1 MTSEMAPAGAGTVA
15 GLRASHQDRDRVVEL
30 LRVAA
35 GDGRLTAEELD
46 ERLEVALTARTF
58 GELAALT
65 TDLPAAGNAAVP
77 GPPPQPRELVRID
90 VASGSTRRAGRWVLP
105 LAMEVRVTSGSVT
118 LDLTEAVI
126 TQPVLPIEAK
136 VRSGTLKIVTRPGIA
151 VDTGDVAVRSGSA
164 KVRAP
169 WGDGVPATLRVVVSG
184 QVGSGTIKAGPRR
197 RGFWQWLLGRPLPG
211 QPSRT
216 TSAGSLSGRSPL

>member
-1 MTSEMAPAGAGTVA
+1 M
-15 GLRASHQDRDRVVEL
+15 VEV

-46 ERLEVALTARTF
+46 QRLELALTARTF

-65 TDLPAAGNAAVP
+65 TDLPAAGSAVAS
-77 GPPPQPRELVRID
+77 GPAPQPRDLVRID
-90 VASGSTRRAGRWVLP
+90 VASGSTRRTGRWVLP
-105 LAMEVRVTSGSVT
+105 LAMEVRVSSGTVT

-126 TQPVLPIEAK
+126 TQPVFPVEAK
-136 VRSGTLKIVTRPGIA
+136 VSSGTLKIVTRPGIA
-151 VDTGDVAVRSGSA
+151 VDTDDVSVRSGTA

-169 WGDGVPATLRVVVSG
+169 WGDDVPVTLRVSVSG
-184 QVGSGTIKAGPRR
+184 QVGSGTIKAGPPRR
-197 RGFWQWLLGRPLPG
+197 TFWQWLLRRPLPY